1 MEGNL
6 IQRVNYS
13 PVHSLK
19 VDGNPDPPA
28 LCLEMSFKHSL
39 SLKRAVSLYVF
50 EKKKNKKKGG
60 RKLWILHQAVSPI
73 DWTVRLKSSGH
84 HDPPTVR

>member
-13 PVHSLK
+13 PVYSLK

-28 LCLEMSFKHSL
+28 LCLEMSFKYSL
-39 SLKRAVSLYVF
+39 SLKRAGSLYVF
-50 EKKKNKKKGG
+50 EKKKNKRGEN
-60 RKLWILHQAVSPI
+60 LWILHQAVSPI
-73 DWTVRLKSSGH
+73 DWTVHLKSSGH

>member
-13 PVHSLK
+13 PVYSLK

-28 LCLEMSFKHSL
+28 LCLEMSFKYSL
-39 SLKRAVSLYVF
+39 SLKRAGSLYVF
-50 EKKKNKKKGG
+50 EKKKKQEGG
-60 RKLWILHQAVSPI
+60 KSMDFASGSVSYRLDSPFKILRAS
-73 DWTVRLKSSGH
+73 
-84 HDPPTVR
+84 